1 MKKKL
6 MVLVVVGL
14 VAGLF
19 SVSNAIAAPAWYTC
33 TISQAGATNFGF
45 SYVTLTDT
53 AATPLFS
60 NTVFLISDTIPNAKG
75 MYAGALTAV
84 ANSSNVSVY
93 LDGLYATAPVYGL
106 AVIK

>member
-33 TISQAGATNFGF
+33 TISEAGQTSFGF
-45 SYVTLTDT
+45 SYIKITDT
-53 AATPLFS
+53 AATPAFT
-60 NTVFLISDTIPNAKG
+60 NTVFLIQDAATYAKG
-75 MYAGALTAV
+75 TFAGALTAV
-84 ANSSNVSVY
+84 ANSSNVAVY
-93 LDGLYATAPVYGL
+93 LDGVYSTAPVYGL